1 VKDISEYASNAPA
14 SCSALT
20 ETCLSAE
27 VLCYNFNSLCTDSTA
42 QSLCSTD
49 HDPIQTQNMII
60 RFFSSYPGMYITQ
73 SVLHAHIAL
82 VIVELSFFA
91 WGIRDHHAKFRYR
104 LLTLTLPVFMFP
116 LYQLITPLRS
126 EWYFRLNTALF
137 DSQRWLELDLL
148 GILPIYHVFVV
159 FVLIVTAVFIVQ
171 EILPIFRER
180 SSGSDLG
187 TCTGTL
193 DTLDTMLDDIC
204 HAIRIKKPSICVIDE
219 PLPILVT
226 QGFRNHTIIV
236 SNHLIESLDEEQL
249 RGALTHEAVHIMRDS
264 SIKTQLIYLLRIL
277 MFYNPVSLVEFRRVV
292 HDDEFICDAITV
304 SKTKNPAALIAAIS
318 SFYYHLAQRPE
329 GLSQMKERIE
339 SHSHNLLLDERIQKL
354 QEIGHDGPERFGWVP
369 FMLTASVI
377 LVMGYLVV

>member
-1 VKDISEYASNAPA
+1 
-14 SCSALT
+14 
-20 ETCLSAE
+20 
-27 VLCYNFNSLCTDSTA
+27 
-42 QSLCSTD
+42 
-49 HDPIQTQNMII
+49 MII
-60 RFFSSYPGMYITQ
+60 RFLSSYPGMYITQ

-82 VIVELSFFA
+82 LVVELSFFA

-116 LYQLITPLRS
+116 LYQLINPQRS

-137 DSQRWLELDLL
+137 DSQRWLELNPL
-148 GILPIYHVFVV
+148 GILPLYHVFVI
-159 FVLIVTAVFIVQ
+159 FLFIVTAVFIVQ

-180 SSGSDLG
+180 STGRDLG

-204 HAIRIKKPSICVIDE
+204 HAIHIKKPAICVIDE

-226 QGFRNHTIIV
+226 QGFKNHTIIV

-264 SIKTQLIYLLRIL
+264 SIKTQLIYLLRML

-304 SKTKNPAALIAAIS
+304 SETQNPAALIAAIS
-318 SFYYHLAQRPE
+318 SFYYHLAQGPE

-339 SHSHNLLLDERIQKL
+339 SHSHNLLLDERIRKL
-354 QEIGHDGPERFGWVP
+354 QEIGHDGLERFGWIP